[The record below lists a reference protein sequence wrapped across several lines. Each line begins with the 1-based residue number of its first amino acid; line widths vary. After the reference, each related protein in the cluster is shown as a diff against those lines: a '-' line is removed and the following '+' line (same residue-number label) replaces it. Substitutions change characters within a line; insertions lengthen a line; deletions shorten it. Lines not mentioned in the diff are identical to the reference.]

1 MRGVES
7 RPSEAKRAREWRRQV
22 RRWIALLV
30 VSTVAASAAPS
41 EAAVQVVLRTPRP
54 IAAAAAAGDRI
65 AWMQVGACRRGYS
78 VFRIN
83 LRTHHQARLTSC
95 FAPRGDLTNFALAGV
110 RTMWSQS
117 FEYRHVTV
125 ASVLSASRLG
135 DMDVVATLRA
145 RGCGGDGCNQGLS
158 GLKVL
163 DGLASGGNRLF
174 YGVADVAA
182 GTTCSGGVCDEMYT
196 GGRVRRLT
204 PMGPVTVPGA
214 PGPSILA
221 ARGRRLADVP
231 LIPGSTDLRPS
242 HTVDILNAL
251 TGMPIATITVPDEI
265 LEIALSQSVLG
276 VLTLTAGG
284 AYEIR
289 RYTSTGTLLG
299 TTALTPTRNYGA
311 LFATGTKLVF
321 KTKHEIFMMN
331 ALTGV
336 YRPIHVDGHTV
347 GLLGVTRGLVLW
359 SGLWSPAAERT
370 IFGMP
375 LPPNP

>member
-1 MRGVES
+1 
-7 RPSEAKRAREWRRQV
+7 V

-30 VSTVAASAAPS
+30 VWTVAASAAPS
-41 EAAVQVVLRTPRP
+41 EAAVQLVLRTPRP
-54 IAAAAAAGDRI
+54 MAEAAAAGDRI
-65 AWMQVGACRRGYS
+65 AWIQVGTCRRGYS
-78 VFRIN
+78 VFRVD

-95 FAPRGDLTNFALAGV
+95 FAPRGDLANFALAGV
-110 RTMWSQS
+110 RTMWSQG

-135 DMDVVATLRA
+135 DMHVVATFRA
-145 RGCGGDGCNQGLS
+145 RGCGGDGCTQGLS

-182 GTTCSGGVCDEMYT
+182 GTTCSGGVCDEIYT

-214 PGPSILA
+214 PAPSILA

-251 TGMPIATITVPDEI
+251 TGTPIATITVPDDI
-265 LEIALSQSVLG
+265 LEIALSQSILG
-276 VLTLTAGG
+276 VLTLTVGG

-299 TTALTPTRNYGA
+299 TTALTPPRNYGA

-321 KTKHEIFMMN
+321 ETKHKIFMMN

-336 YRPIHVDGHTV
+336 YRPIHLDGHTIGLV
-347 GLLGVTRGLVLW
+347 GVARGLVMW
-359 SGLWSPAAERT
+359 SGQWSPAAERT

-375 LPPNP
+375 LPAKP